1 MPQKTTYGQ
10 RALKRAIGLFRSG
23 QRAEARRELDD
34 AMSWAIQHGD
44 SALWDRAFCNHYAVL
59 QEDGARDVEGLSEL
73 RAIVLRSHDDE
84 NGFLAAYNAA
94 RAYDLRGDQERAKF
108 YLNIAKDRCGRLGR
122 HDWIAWCHNFAGN
135 LYLSSSKIEDACIEY
150 QTALAYLDAGDG
162 LARSQVL
169 DNLGYCRMLQNRT
182 REGMSA
188 VYHGLRTL
196 RRLGLER
203 EQAPLH
209 LSLCYGYL
217 DLDRPERSLAH
228 GLKGLEI
235 ARHHEDVESIKNG
248 LYLVGE
254 AHNLM
259 GDEFAAFRCFRE
271 LQTTYFP
278 STPNV
283 PELLIAID
291 VRSLINLKAAH

>member
-1 MPQKTTYGQ
+1 MAKKTTFGQ
-10 RALKRAIGLFRSG
+10 RALKRGIHFFRSG
-23 QRAEARRELDD
+23 QRSQALSEFDD

-44 SALWDRAFCNHYAVL
+44 SCLWDRAFSNRYAVL
-59 QEDGARDVEGLSEL
+59 QEDGARDIEGLSEL

-94 RAYDLRGDQERAKF
+94 RAYDLRGDHERARF
-108 YLNIAKDRCGRLGR
+108 YLSLAKDRCGRLGR

-135 LYLSSSKIEDACIEY
+135 LFLSGSKIEDACIEY
-150 QTALAYLDAGDG
+150 QTALAYLPTEEK
-162 LARSQVL
+162 LARAQVL

-182 REGMSA
+182 REGMITA
-188 VYHGLRTL
+188 FAGLKML
-196 RRLGLER
+196 RRLRLRR

-217 DLDRPERSLAH
+217 DLERPDRALAH
-228 GLKGLEI
+228 GMAGLDI
-235 ARHHEDVESIKNG
+235 ARQHDDVESIKNG

-254 AHNLM
+254 AHNQQ
-259 GDEFAAFRCFRE
+259 GAEFAAFRCFRE
-271 LQTTYFP
+271 LQATYFP

-283 PELLIAID
+283 PELLMAID
-291 VRSLINLKAAH
+291 VRSLINLKAAN